1 MPVDCAEV
9 VALAERYS
17 YSDDGEAMTAGARA
31 REGGHFTRDDFLTVC
46 AWKTGRSKSKVE
58 ANDDTTVHQAT
69 ARALAEHDERDRM
82 EALLELNGVGI
93 PTASALLC
101 CAHPDEYPILDVNA
115 LKALGYESRRTTYTV
130 TFWLRYLEAC
140 RRFAAACQVD
150 LRTLDKA
157 LWQYTHEQE
166 QGPA

>member
-9 VALAERYS
+9 RALAERYC
-17 YSDDGEAMTAGARA
+17 YGYDGEAMAAGARA
-31 REGGHFTRDDFLTVC
+31 REGGHFTRYDFLTVC

-58 ANDDTTVHQAT
+58 VNDETTIHQAT
-69 ARALAEHDERDRM
+69 ARALADHDERDRM

-101 CAHPDEYPILDVNA
+101 CAHPREYPILDVNA
-115 LKALGYESRRTTYTV
+115 LKALAYESQRTTYSV
-130 TFWLRYLEAC
+130 TFWLGYLEAC

-157 LWQYTHEQE
+157 LWQYTREQDRRL
-166 QGPA
+166 A